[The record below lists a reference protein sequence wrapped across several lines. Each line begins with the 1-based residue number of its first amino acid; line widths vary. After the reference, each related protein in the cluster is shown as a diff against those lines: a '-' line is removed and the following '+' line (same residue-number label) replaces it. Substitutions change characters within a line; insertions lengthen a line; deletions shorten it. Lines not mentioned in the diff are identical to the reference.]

1 MTKKLSKEVFF
12 TNFRDVIHDGLL
24 ELGFQLVTDELLEK
38 IIASNSRYKNRPTPK
53 FNCHPG
59 SDSTYIRPYAD
70 EVFGHIYF
78 DIRPKPD
85 FKKGLYICLLSQGIV
100 HVPTQFLL
108 AELQNTTFRP
118 LDPLDTWGVVGNG
131 RLNNF
136 QNYNSN
142 LPPNELRKLATE
154 IIVAVENET
163 IPWMSSEANLAHLEQ
178 FFDQVRHP
186 SLGKVCFY
194 IAINRNL
201 KARAEMNCVTQEFA
215 FRLKR
220 SLSRGFTGYSEE
232 EEQSRRCRNLW
243 IDNQVIEQV
252 NQLTFDEDK

>member
-118 LDPLDTWGVVGNG
+118 LDPLDTWGAIRSGNEDVLG
-131 RLNNF
+131 
-136 QNYNSN
+136 YDSN
-142 LPPNELRKLATE
+142 LPASELRSLASRLLT
-154 IIVAVENET
+154 AVETEA
-163 IPWMSSEANLAHLEQ
+163 IPWMNKESNLASLEHY
-178 FFDQVRHP
+178 FDQVRHP

>member
-1 MTKKLSKEVFF
+1 MTKKLSKEVFL

-24 ELGFQLVTDELLEK
+24 ELGFQLVTEDLLQK
-38 IIASNSRYKNRPTPK
+38 MIAGNSRYQNRPTPK
-53 FNCHPG
+53 FTCPLG
-59 SDSTYIRPYAD
+59 GAPRYIRAYAD

-118 LDPLDTWGVVGNG
+118 LDPLDTWGVIRSGNEDVLG
-131 RLNNF
+131 
-136 QNYNSN
+136 YDSN
-142 LPPNELRKLATE
+142 LPASELRTLASRLLT
-154 IIVAVENET
+154 AVETEA
-163 IPWMSSEANLAHLEQ
+163 IPWMNKEANLASLEHYY
-178 FFDQVRHP
+178 DQVRHP
-186 SLGKVCFY
+186 YLGKVCFY

-201 KARAEMNCVTQEFA
+201 KARAEMNRVTQEFA

-220 SLSRGFTGYSEE
+220 SLSRGFKGYSEE

-252 NQLTFDEDK
+252 NQLTFDEDR

>member
-100 HVPTQFLL
+100 HAPTQFLL
-108 AELQNTTFRP
+108 AELQSTTFRP
-118 LDPLDTWGVVGNG
+118 LDPLDTWGAIRSGNEDVLG
-131 RLNNF
+131 
-136 QNYNSN
+136 YDSN
-142 LPPNELRKLATE
+142 LPASELRSLASRLLT
-154 IIVAVENET
+154 AVETEA
-163 IPWMSSEANLAHLEQ
+163 IPWMNKESNLASLEHY
-178 FFDQVRHP
+178 FDQVRHP

>member
-38 IIASNSRYKNRPTPK
+38 IISSDSRYKNRPTPK

-59 SDSTYIRPYAD
+59 SNSRYIRPYAD

-85 FKKGLYICLLSQGIV
+85 FKKGLYICLLSQGLV

-142 LPPNELRKLATE
+142 LPPEELRKLATE

-186 SLGKVCFY
+186 YLVKVCFY
-194 IAINRNL
+194 IAIKQNL
-201 KARAEMNCVTQEFA
+201 KARAEMNRVTQEFA

-220 SLSRGFTGYSEE
+220 SLSRGFKGYSEE
-232 EEQSRRCRNLW
+232 EEQGRRCRNLW

-252 NQLTFDEDK
+252 NQLTLDGDE